1 VRFRPSSGPRNGR
14 PVRCFRGSSW
24 LVARN
29 DSDSEIGS
37 TSTAC
42 SRCRKARREPLS
54 SRARTVLDDA
64 ELTVEH
70 ARDSPLLSAADE
82 VD

>member
-1 VRFRPSSGPRNGR
+1 
-14 PVRCFRGSSW
+14 
-24 LVARN
+24 
-29 DSDSEIGS
+29 
-37 TSTAC
+37 
-42 SRCRKARREPLS
+42 LS